1 MASELFLGGHAHP
14 RGHRVWRVRDVLPGP
29 FAPSRS
35 PILALTLTIAR
46 SGSRAGSSDRQVEP
60 PPRGTEAD
68 KEFILLI
75 QQITMTKTTD
85 LLDVLRDKATGLQH
99 LVEKAG
105 EVMPKEYDLKP
116 VRELLADINLEIKN
130 AVTTVTRTH
139 NLCERYEYV
148 ASEALSRMY
157 FADQK

>member
-1 MASELFLGGHAHP
+1 
-14 RGHRVWRVRDVLPGP
+14 
-29 FAPSRS
+29 
-35 PILALTLTIAR
+35 
-46 SGSRAGSSDRQVEP
+46 
-60 PPRGTEAD
+60 
-68 KEFILLI
+68 LLI